1 VLLLNSITG
10 ARYSK
15 SLKMVRN
22 KNILTMY
29 SMKPLIILYIRYIC
43 DDSLFYCSQSV
54 QDQRGVHWEPAA
66 ALHLRGNTDEAR
78 HSGGN
83 Q

>member
-1 VLLLNSITG
+1 VLHSTTC
-10 ARYSK
+10 ARYPK
-15 SLKMVRN
+15 SLKTVHN

-29 SMKPLIILYIRYIC
+29 SMKPFIIPYTRYIC

-66 ALHLRGNTDEAR
+66 ALHLRRNTDEAR